1 MTKRRQECLGAESA
15 ARAGEDVMR
24 LPRRAGSIAA
34 ALLCFGATSCAD
46 GARGGPKW
54 LSARA
59 RPVTLELTID
69 TARAVTKTI
78 TARGGGTLSATGS
91 DGTRYRLSFP
101 DRALLSDATIT
112 LIPVRTVKGL
122 PLAGGS
128 IAAVHIEPS
137 GLQLMRA
144 ATLTIRPVVEV
155 PVPEQVAYSYAGTG
169 DDAYQYPLSAD
180 PAAIEMK
187 ILHFSGYGFGRAAA
201 DDPGRQALQ
210 QASAMESRLQAR
222 VAESLGRLR
231 RAALLGEPEDKNF
244 AGEMDD
250 ASSEY
255 YDTVLRPLMQR
266 GETDERMAECCLQR
280 YLGWERSN
288 QLFGGSDSLDKDR
301 RAAANNPK
309 AAALVKRRMEAA
321 TSVRKILANA
331 YAKGMERAV
340 RQCREEHDLNAVVT
354 LLALERQMQL
364 LGVSNGD
371 RVEFAKAYEAIS
383 NCLNFEV
390 EFRSGFDTRAKEFHM
405 AYAVEAKIPV
415 DATKLMRGEYASG
428 PLNYLRSTERID
440 PNAPFNVVKGRIIG
454 TGTRPGTMVVH
465 SIDWDRNPREEP
477 GTTCDGTDAEP
488 KKRAAGDTALS
499 FTITFR
505 PGVPTELNLTTIRNL
520 YSATGE
526 SHGWSDTWARRH
538 EREQVG
544 DAGASN
550 GSDPDRIFK
559 ITLPSAGKGVWRAD
573 FTRPDAGNTPGL
585 TASEDGYLIV
595 RHTPR

>member
-1 MTKRRQECLGAESA
+1 MTERRQSWLGAESA

-34 ALLCFGATSCAD
+34 ALLCFGATSCAE
-46 GARGGPKW
+46 GALGGPKW
-54 LSARA
+54 LSTRA

-101 DRALLSDATIT
+101 DSALLSDATIT
-112 LIPVRTVKGL
+112 LIPLRTVKGL

-180 PAAIEMK
+180 PATIEMK

-210 QASAMESRLQAR
+210 QASALESRLQAR
-222 VAESLGRLR
+222 LAESLGRLR

-288 QLFGGSDSLDKDR
+288 QLFGGSDSLEKDR

-309 AAALVKRRMEAA
+309 AAALVKRRIEAA
-321 TSVRKILANA
+321 ASVRKILANA
-331 YAKGMERAV
+331 YTKGMERAV

-354 LLALERQMQL
+354 LLGLERQMQL
-364 LGVSNGD
+364 LGVSKGEG
-371 RVEFAKAYEAIS
+371 REFAKAYEAIS

-390 EFRSGFDTRAKEFHM
+390 EFRSEFDTRAKEFHM

-428 PLNYLRSTERID
+428 TLTYLSATQRAD
-440 PNAPFNVVKGRIIG
+440 PNSPFNPWRGRMVG
-454 TGTRPGTMVVH
+454 TGTSPGTMVVQ

-477 GTTCDGTDAEP
+477 GTTCDGTDSEP
-488 KKRAAGDTALS
+488 KERAKGDSALP

-505 PGVPTELNLTTIRNL
+505 PGVPTERVRATFPGGVTT
-520 YSATGE
+520 TGE
-526 SHGWSDTWARRH
+526 GHSWADTWARRH

-544 DAGASN
+544 DPEAVDAFG
-550 GSDPDRIFK
+550 PDQPYK
-559 ITLPSAGKGVWRAD
+559 ITLPSAGKGVWRTD

-585 TASEDGYLIV
+585 TASEDGHLIV

>member
-1 MTKRRQECLGAESA
+1 MTERRQSWLGAECA

-24 LPRRAGSIAA
+24 LPRRAGGIAA
-34 ALLCFGATSCAD
+34 ALLCFGATSCAET
-46 GARGGPKW
+46 ARGGPEW
-54 LSARA
+54 LSIRA
-59 RPVTLELTID
+59 RPVTLEMTID

-78 TARGGGTLSATGS
+78 TARGGGTLIATGS

-101 DRALLSDATIT
+101 DSALLSDATIT
-112 LIPVRTVKGL
+112 LIPVRAVKGF

-144 ATLTIRPVVEV
+144 ATLTIRPVVDV

-169 DDAYQYPLSAD
+169 DDAYQYPLSTD
-180 PAAIEMK
+180 PAKIEMK
-187 ILHFSGYGFGRAAA
+187 ILHFSGYGFGRAAPG
-201 DDPGRQALQ
+201 DPGRQALQ
-210 QASAMESRLQAR
+210 QASALESRLQAR
-222 VAESLGRLR
+222 IAESLGRQR
-231 RAALLGEPEDKNF
+231 RAALLGEPEDKNSS
-244 AGEMDD
+244 AELAD
-250 ASSEY
+250 ASIEY

-266 GETDERMAECCLQR
+266 GETDERMAECCVQR

-288 QLFGGSDSLDKDR
+288 QLFGGSDNLDNDR
-301 RAAANNPK
+301 RASANDPR
-309 AAALVKRRMEAA
+309 AAALVKRRTEAA
-321 TSVRKILANA
+321 ASVQKVLANA

-340 RQCREEHDLNAVVT
+340 RQCREEHDLNAMLT
-354 LLALERQMQL
+354 LLALEQQMQR
-364 LGVSNGD
+364 LGVSNGE
-371 RVEFAKAYEAIS
+371 RAEFAKAYEAIS

-390 EFRSGFDTRAKEFHM
+390 EFRSEFDTRAKEFHM

-440 PNAPFNVVKGRIIG
+440 PNAPFNVFKGRVAG

-477 GTTCDGTDAEP
+477 GTTCDGTDSQP
-488 KKRAAGDTALS
+488 KERAIGDSALP

-505 PGVPTELNLTTIRNL
+505 PGVPTELNRTTIRNL

-526 SHGWSDTWARRH
+526 SHTWADAWARRH

-544 DAGASN
+544 DAGP
-550 GSDPDRIFK
+550 GDGTDPIFK
-559 ITLPSAGKGVWRAD
+559 ITLPSTGTGVWRTD

-585 TASEDGYLIV
+585 TASEDGHLIV
-595 RHTPR
+595 RHTPK